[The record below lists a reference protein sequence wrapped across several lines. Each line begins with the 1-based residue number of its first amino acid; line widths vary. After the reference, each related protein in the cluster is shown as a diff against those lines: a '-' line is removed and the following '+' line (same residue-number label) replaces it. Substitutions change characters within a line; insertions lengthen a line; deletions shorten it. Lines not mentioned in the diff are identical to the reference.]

1 MGLRRVEGRA
11 AGEAAGG
18 CASRLVHAENWDRA
32 NENGSRATFIEI
44 IVNSSLSF
52 IFPLILFF
60 QDCDAHFPTT
70 EVDVI
75 IKPP

>member
-1 MGLRRVEGRA
+1 MKRMRCMEKHSWASGFRGEGGRDWISLGLRRVEGRA

-44 IVNSSLSF
+44 IV
-52 IFPLILFF
+52 
-60 QDCDAHFPTT
+60 D
-70 EVDVI
+70 
-75 IKPP
+75 